1 MEVPYLGGEEEE
13 FQSILII
20 EEPTSP
26 TQTGSCVESMT
37 LCASPQSEVMFEDLS
52 KEIVVSQGGSSS
64 SSQNSGS
71 SVQSQNQS
79 QPTSPRGGTTSNNMV
94 GVDNTLRLPEFQGI
108 GSEDPE
114 QHLFVCEMIWA
125 CKECT

>member
-1 MEVPYLGGEEEE
+1 
-13 FQSILII
+13 
-20 EEPTSP
+20 
-26 TQTGSCVESMT
+26 MT
-37 LCASPQSEVMFEDLS
+37 PCASPQSEVTFEYFS
-52 KEIVVSQGGSSS
+52 KEIVVSQGGLSS

-94 GVDNTLRLPEFQGI
+94 RVDNTLRLPEFQGI

-114 QHLFVCEMIWA
+114 QHLFVCETIWA
-125 CKECT
+125 KNIQDEVVKIAVSENI